1 MFYFTTISFIGKK
14 FSLKM
19 GKSGQTAPFC
29 VKDNSSAV
37 RKSQEKDRM
46 EKTRI
51 QKKFRSKA
59 IEARLNRFLL
69 FTVS

>member
-1 MFYFTTISFIGKK
+1 
-14 FSLKM
+14 
-19 GKSGQTAPFC
+19 
-29 VKDNSSAV
+29 
-37 RKSQEKDRM
+37 M
-46 EKTRI
+46 EKTRLARI